1 MPRRRLLEM
10 LLSGD
15 KLGAEE
21 AQAAGLVNR
30 AVAPA
35 ELDAA
40 VDAYTAMVASKSP
53 ITVRLGLEALR
64 DTDGLTLKEKL
75 PILAGRLATCL
86 GTEDAREGL
95 TAFLEKRPPKWTGR

>member
-1 MPRRRLLEM
+1 
-10 LLSGD
+10 
-15 KLGAEE
+15 
-21 AQAAGLVNR
+21 
-30 AVAPA
+30 
-35 ELDAA
+35 
-40 VDAYTAMVASKSP
+40 
-53 ITVRLGLEALR
+53 VRLGLEALR